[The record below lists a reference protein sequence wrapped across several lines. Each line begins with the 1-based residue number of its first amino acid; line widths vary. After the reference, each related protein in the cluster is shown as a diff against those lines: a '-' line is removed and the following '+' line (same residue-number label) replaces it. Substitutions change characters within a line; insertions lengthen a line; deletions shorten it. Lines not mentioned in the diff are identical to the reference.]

1 MLSYSML
8 DRSLNSVLEDIEKK
22 NPLQIPPVEM
32 YRFAEPDLPSN
43 IVFEGSTIKVCIL
56 QQVTKH
62 YRIF

>member
-1 MLSYSML
+1 MSSYSML

-43 IVFEGSTIKVCIL
+43 IIFEGSTIKVCIL
-56 QQVTKH
+56 
-62 YRIF
+62 